1 MLTSS
6 NSSQFS
12 YFLECEYR
20 RMIRDGFAELT
31 KEQQNIFY
39 RLFGR
44 YDLPENRLCPNINTI
59 AQNIPPNV
67 IGRSLDLIQSTVF
80 KNRGYDI

>member
-1 MLTSS
+1 MLTTSS
-6 NSSQFS
+6 SHFKH
-12 YFLECEYR
+12 FLECEYR

-31 KEQQNIFY
+31 EDQQNTFY
-39 RLFGR
+39 CLFGR